1 MVLRLLAR
9 GCNPLSRPLSRPS
22 QKGSETSLSRLLRTA
37 RRGSQTPVRILLVVR
52 RGIQPRVRQQAVTVV
67 DAVTRQ
73 TERSKGEA
81 AGQRDTHAA
90 LKMRRQS
97 PVRQEVLQHSRAATR
112 SIRVNALVSYIQV
125 LILRTCDHLS
135 FHIGTPRSHRSL
147 PWALHLPRAAHAAA
161 KLPTL
166 F

>member
-1 MVLRLLAR
+1 MVPRSKA
-9 GCNPLSRPLSRPS
+9 PV
-22 QKGSETSLSRLLRTA
+22 LSRLLQTA
-37 RRGSQTPVRILLVVR
+37 RCGSQVPVRILLVVR

-67 DAVTRQ
+67 DAVTRR

-81 AGQRDTHAA
+81 AGRRDTHAA
-90 LKMRRQS
+90 LKIRRQS
-97 PVRQEVLQHSRAATR
+97 QVRQEVLQRSRAATR
-112 SIRVNALVSYIQV
+112 SINVSALVSYIQV
-125 LILRTCDHLS
+125 LILRTCDHLN